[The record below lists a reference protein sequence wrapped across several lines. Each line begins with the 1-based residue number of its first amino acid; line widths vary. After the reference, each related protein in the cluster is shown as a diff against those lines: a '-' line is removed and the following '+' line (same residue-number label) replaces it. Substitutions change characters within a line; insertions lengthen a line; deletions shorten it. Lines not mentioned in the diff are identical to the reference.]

1 MAETTVQS
9 DDVTVY
15 VATGN
20 STGPLLSVVYQ
31 SLYMTISTVGIAG
44 NLVSLIVLLGHAP
57 LRRKPANYFIINQT
71 LIDLMVSVVLIP
83 TTTIDLTSTHGVLAC
98 YVWKSRAVFLLM
110 FLASIYNIA
119 ALTVERYFK
128 TVHPLRHRVWVTK
141 RRLAL
146 AAVTASVAGALL
158 KSPYVFGGVVYRAPN
173 DLCLLQVYPSQ
184 TIDAVVGIYNS
195 VVEYF
200 LPLST
205 IAFCYIQ
212 MARSLRRSSR
222 CGGGGGVVV
231 VGQSENS
238 TVSRAR
244 RNVIK
249 TLLYVVVAFV
259 VCTTWK
265 QVLILLKSVFRINYD
280 VSGPAFNAAQIM
292 SYSVCCV
299 DPAIYIFHYEE
310 FRLGLRKIF
319 LRKQVVRP
327 AHLVD
332 DDVIASAVGTEE
344 KF

>member
-1 MAETTVQS
+1 MAETTSQP
-9 DDVTVY
+9 DDVTGNN
-15 VATGN
+15 TGF
-20 STGPLLSVVYQ
+20 LLSVVYQ
-31 SLYMTISTVGIAG
+31 GLYMTISMVGIVG

-71 LIDLMVSVVLIP
+71 IIDLLVSVVLIP
-83 TTTIDLTSTHGVLAC
+83 TTTIDQNSTHGALAC

-128 TVHPLRHRVWVTK
+128 TVHPLRHRAWVTK

-146 AAVTASVAGALL
+146 IAVTASVTGALL
-158 KSPYVFGGVVYRAPN
+158 KTPYVFGGATYWAPE
-173 DLCLLQVYPSQ
+173 DLCVLQVYPTQ
-184 TIDAVVGIYNS
+184 TIDSIVGVYNS
-195 VVEYF
+195 MVEYF
-200 LPLST
+200 LPLSV

-212 MARSLRRSSR
+212 MARSLRKNSR
-222 CGGGGGVVV
+222 GTIV
-231 VGQSENS
+231 VGQLENS
-238 TVSRAR
+238 KVTRAR
-244 RNVIK
+244 KNVIK
-249 TLLYVVVAFV
+249 TLLYVVLVFV

-265 QVLILLKSVFRINYD
+265 QTIILLKSVFRINYD
-280 VSGPAFNAAQIM
+280 AGGATFNAAQIM

-299 DPAIYIFHYEE
+299 DPVIYIFHYEE
-310 FRLGLRKIF
+310 FKLGLHKIF

-327 AHLVD
+327 VHLD